1 MLSSSRLQIKDQL
14 REQDSF
20 DQLREDIRK
29 EGRVIR
35 ELKETHRHVYEETID
50 KDTVADLLKLPRHT
64 NKVQAEPGIEP
75 QTSRTLSGLSTSRP
89 GENCSST
96 NYRNTSGDTNEYRS
110 NYSSIGDSNGYR
122 SPYDTSS
129 YER

>member
-1 MLSSSRLQIKDQL
+1 MYSK
-14 REQDSF
+14 
-20 DQLREDIRK
+20 
-29 EGRVIR
+29 GRVIR
-35 ELKETHRHVYEETID
+35 ELKETHRHVYEEAID
-50 KDTVADLLKLPRHT
+50 KDTVADLLKLPRNT
-64 NKVQAEPGIEP
+64 NKVLTEPGIEP

-89 GENCSST
+89 AGEHCSST